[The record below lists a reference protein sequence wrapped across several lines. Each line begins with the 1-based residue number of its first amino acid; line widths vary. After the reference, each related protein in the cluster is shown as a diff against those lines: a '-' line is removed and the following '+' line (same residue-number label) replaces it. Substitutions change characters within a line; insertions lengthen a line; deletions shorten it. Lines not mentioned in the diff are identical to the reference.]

1 MNKLYICLLSLFL
14 ISCSTK
20 TKEDLNIPTIAF
32 DQEGKPF
39 CKDEIIC
46 DFIPLETNEKSLIK
60 KIGQIEFFDNR
71 IFIFDN
77 VNHLFLVFDMNGKF
91 ITQVG
96 DYGQGPGEYTLPI
109 QFCIDKEKNAFIIC
123 DIDTQK
129 LVYYDLDNYTYMYTE
144 NVSRYTY
151 CSLLENGK
159 FVWFYTAG
167 FNSEGKKYYLTTTDQ
182 QFKNK
187 NYLCQANFTSHFGM
201 LTGSLFHNFD
211 KKTFFHT
218 SFEPTI
224 WEITTNAI
232 PRYNI
237 SFGKHKLPPLKW
249 LKEQESSSVYYVMS
263 IQNTNYVSAYN
274 LTENSTF
281 INVLYYVNKSIY
293 LGFYNKQTKVNQKYT
308 YPQFI
313 KYAEIDGGMSEI
325 LGVYNNYFIVT
336 LSPSILKKYTIRR
349 NNLRLIAEKISEED
363 NPILCLFKFK

>member
-109 QFCIDKEKNAFIIC
+109 QFCIDKEKNTFIIC